1 MLRAP
6 AVSVNGMLELDED
19 FLRNAG
25 EIRDFSGYS
34 LIEGTFPRRIMPQ
47 QFPNL
52 SVDEQHDEGQRMES
66 KDFTR
71 TKL

>member
-1 MLRAP
+1 MLK
-6 AVSVNGMLELDED
+6 LDEY

-25 EIRDFSGYS
+25 EICDFSGYS
-34 LIEGTFPRRIMPQ
+34 LIEGTVPRRIMPQ

-52 SVDEQHDEGQRMES
+52 WAGEQYDEGQRMDS
-66 KDFTR
+66 KEFIR